1 MDHRAAEQQTPL
13 MGPLGPTGQPGRP
26 SVWNRPEF
34 VSDWPML
41 KARIVRGEISLYEA
55 AKRSGVS
62 RATLRRILNG

>member
-1 MDHRAAEQQTPL
+1 
-13 MGPLGPTGQPGRP
+13 
-26 SVWNRPEF
+26 
-34 VSDWPML
+34 ML

>member
-13 MGPLGPTGQPGRP
+13 MGPQEPTGKVGRP
-26 SVWNRPEF
+26 SVWTRPEF
-34 VSDWPML
+34 VDQWPML
-41 KARIVRGEISLYEA
+41 KARITGGEISLYEA